1 MPGKSNNLLLSG
13 LLAMSLGALCP
24 SRALAATSPYPR
36 MAPLAKYLM
45 ARDAEVALARSAAPP
60 AISTDAE
67 VLVMGRGGYT
77 AVAKGKNEFV
87 CLVERSWAAPSS
99 LPEFWNP
106 KVRSPICFNA
116 AGARTVLPSY
126 LLKTKLVL
134 AGKSKMEVV
143 QALAAAFDSKA
154 LPALAPAAM
163 CYMQSKQQYV
173 NDGGRNWHPH
183 LMFFVQGDAAKSWGA
198 NLPGSP
204 VIALND
210 ADERMTIFMVW
221 AGKWSDGTLG
231 PDPMH

>member
-1 MPGKSNNLLLSG
+1 MPNKSKTLLLPGS
-13 LLAMSLGALCP
+13 LAVALCVMWQP
-24 SRALAATSPYPR
+24 GALAATSPYPR
-36 MAPLAKYLM
+36 MAPLEKYLM
-45 ARDAEVALARSAAPP
+45 ARDAEITLARSAAPP
-60 AISTDAE
+60 AISADAE
-67 VLVMGRGGYT
+67 VMIMSRTGYT
-77 AVAKGKNEFV
+77 TVVEGKNEFV

-143 QALAAAFDSKA
+143 RALASAFDSKA
-154 LPALAPAAM
+154 LPPLEPAAM

-183 LMFFVQGDAAKSWGA
+183 LMFFVQGDATRSWAA

-210 ADERMTIFMVW
+210 PDERMTIFMVW